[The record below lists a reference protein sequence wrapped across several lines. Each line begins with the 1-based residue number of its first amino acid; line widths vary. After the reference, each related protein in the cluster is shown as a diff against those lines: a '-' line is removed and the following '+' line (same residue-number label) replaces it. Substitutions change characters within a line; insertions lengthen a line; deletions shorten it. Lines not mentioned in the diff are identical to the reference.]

1 MITNQFSGGI
11 DSAVIAA
18 LADRIV
24 PAGEQVDLINVAFA
38 KTAQVIETL
47 YYLQF
52 RHQLSLN
59 RTYVFASHCLRV
71 KEYCT
76 DQGTDHQF
84 LAEGFLRG
92 SSGPTNGVA
101 GLERAA
107 SGESESE
114 VEDGVR
120 GRREGGVGEGEAEED
135 RQAALSAR
143 HRSGR

>member
-24 PAGEQVDLINVAFA
+24 PTGEQVDLINVAFA

-59 RTYVFASHCLRV
+59 MTYF
-71 KEYCT
+71 
-76 DQGTDHQF
+76 F
-84 LAEGFLRG
+84 LH
-92 SSGPTNGVA
+92 TV
-101 GLERAA
+101 
-107 SGESESE
+107 
-114 VEDGVR
+114 
-120 GRREGGVGEGEAEED
+120 
-135 RQAALSAR
+135 
-143 HRSGR
+143 